1 MGRCARMNDT
11 KINII
16 YEDFDKDNI
25 IIFFEKKG
33 RNMCLT
39 FGLYEFEN
47 EMEYWDMPT

>member
-1 MGRCARMNDT
+1 MNDT

-25 IIFFEKKG
+25 IIFLKNG

-39 FGLYEFEN
+39 FDYMSLKMRWSIGICQLN
-47 EMEYWDMPT
+47 